1 MPKKEPHVHEY
12 IRVNNLDGSPDKNR
26 YRCAAPDCHHW
37 MFRNMLKGKRTRCT
51 SCHIEEFFLDRESLR
66 RAKPVCFKCSG
77 TKQAKEVRNR
87 LSDLEDLFKEPEI
100 PSSAGAAPSVLPDWT
115 RKEN

>member
-87 LSDLEDLFKEPEI
+87 LSDLEDLFKTPEI
-100 PSSAGAAPSVLPDWT
+100 PSSAGAAPSALPDWT
-115 RKEN
+115 REEN